1 MFRSLFPKKY
11 DRQNDR
17 HWQQWRYTVLLM
29 VLGSGIGLYLRPDLL
44 LAQTTITLINRG
56 EASYQN
62 ETGQT
67 INVLTND
74 VQVTYTKEVRAGV
87 KVNPLKINDAV
98 TGLLADSNTVQIGHT
113 LSYYFTVTNTSTVP
127 NPIRVPPR
135 VSLLNLE
142 VLGASFYN
150 VTDGGNEIVILYDRN
165 GNGTIDLSLDQDGDG
180 QWDPLAPDGSPT
192 PDLGSEVWTYRS
204 ALQDYENIDG
214 VNWSTATVF
223 IPVNGVFQVVV
234 TAEVPTGIR
243 PGQHKQVFLGN
254 PPPLEDLN
262 NDGLFEIEIEEL
274 HDLEHLDDGNPHPED
289 RDVHTVNILAEGG
302 EENSPIFVNGQRES
316 ASFLFITFAGDV
328 PTYDL
333 GIDLSLVG
341 ELTTGQTGT
350 YQATITNTGANSV
363 DQFVFVPTNFEAVLG
378 ENPTVGL
385 ISIVDENG
393 VAVDASTASLTQQ
406 TDGTWLLQGVTIAP
420 GTKVTFNLT
429 GTVPALEQEYD
440 LVVEVRS
447 PFGIDG
453 VTPVFVDTNP
463 DNNQDQAVTPFL
475 LVVKREPLCDGDVP
489 YFDYEVAAVNSTND
503 RLSMTWINPNGE
515 DFVYEDLP
523 LSGRVLWPG
532 AVVSPTGEP
541 LDWPGWRL
549 ENGEWL
555 QGDEWDWVRPNV
567 QVNLS
572 VNPEAT
578 VTVGYPPATPVCSS
592 NPPGVESS
600 EVDLG
605 IELDRLG
612 DLTTGETGTYQATI
626 TNNGAGTV
634 NQFVFTPTGFESVLG
649 ANPAVSL
656 ISVVNASG
664 VAVDASTANLTQQTD
679 GTWLLQG
686 VTIAPGTKVTF
697 NLTGTV
703 PALEQEYDLVVE
715 VRSPFGIDGVTPV
728 FVDTNPD
735 NNQDQAVT
743 PFLLVV
749 KREPLCD
756 GDVPYFDYE
765 VAAVNSTNDRL
776 SMTWINPNG
785 EDFVYEDLPL
795 SGRVLW
801 PGAVV
806 SPTGEPLD
814 WPGWRLE
821 NGEWLQ
827 GDEWDWVRPN
837 VQVNLSVNP
846 EATVT
851 VGYPPAT
858 PVCSSNPPGVESS
871 EVDLG
876 LDILDPGSFTPGST
890 GGYTIT
896 IANNGPGTVGGF
908 LVTPT
913 GFENVVG
920 NNFQLAV
927 LNLRD
932 GTGNPV
938 DLTGSS
944 ITVQAND
951 QWLINGVTFAPGSSL
966 QIQVT
971 GTIQPLLSDVIFQV
985 EAIVSSPLQG
995 DGTPDFIDTNPLND
1009 ADQEP
1014 QQLQVDLAID
1024 LQPTTDLVPGQAGS
1038 YGITLGNN
1046 GPGQ

>member
-67 INVLTND
+67 INVLTNE
-74 VQVTYTKEVRAGV
+74 VQVTYTSTPIEVRAGV

-98 TGLLADSNTVQIGHT
+98 TGLLEDSNTVQIGHT

-142 VLGASFYN
+142 VFGASFYN

-262 NDGLFEIEIEEL
+262 NDGLFEVEIEEL
-274 HDLEHLDDGNPHPED
+274 HDLEFIDDGNPHPED
-289 RDVHTVNILAEGG
+289 QDVHTVNILAEGG

-406 TDGTWLLQGVTIAP
+406 TDRTWLLQGVTIAP

-429 GTVPALEQEYD
+429 GTVPALEQEY
-440 LVVEVRS
+440 EV
-447 PFGIDG
+447 
-453 VTPVFVDTNP
+453 
-463 DNNQDQAVTPFL
+463 
-475 LVVKREPLCDGDVP
+475 
-489 YFDYEVAAVNSTND
+489 
-503 RLSMTWINPNGE
+503 
-515 DFVYEDLP
+515 
-523 LSGRVLWPG
+523 
-532 AVVSPTGEP
+532 
-541 LDWPGWRL
+541 
-549 ENGEWL
+549 
-555 QGDEWDWVRPNV
+555 
-567 QVNLS
+567 
-572 VNPEAT
+572 
-578 VTVGYPPATPVCSS
+578 
-592 NPPGVESS
+592 
-600 EVDLG
+600 
-605 IELDRLG
+605 
-612 DLTTGETGTYQATI
+612 
-626 TNNGAGTV
+626 
-634 NQFVFTPTGFESVLG
+634 
-649 ANPAVSL
+649 
-656 ISVVNASG
+656 
-664 VAVDASTANLTQQTD
+664 
-679 GTWLLQG
+679 
-686 VTIAPGTKVTF
+686 
-697 NLTGTV
+697 
-703 PALEQEYDLVVE
+703 VVE